1 MGSTEMKK
9 QLIDQEDKL
18 SIRQQCEFLGISRS
32 SLYYQ
37 AKGES
42 PENQKIMRLMD
53 EHILE
58 EPTAGV
64 LTMQSMLKDL
74 GIKAGYERVRRL
86 MRKACIRAI
95 YPRRHLTVLG
105 QVKYVHPYLLRELD
119 ITRSNQVWAIDITY
133 IPMANGHLYLTA
145 IIDVFSRYIVGW
157 DISNTLAAEASLR
170 VVGQAIADHGKPE
183 ILNSD
188 QGSQFTCQEYVD
200 YLKENDIKI
209 SMDGKGRALDNIY
222 IERFWR
228 TIKYQYI
235 YLNPAD
241 DGLVLRRGIK
251 KWLRRYH
258 NRDHQGIDRVK
269 PAVKYQQ
276 AA

>member
-119 ITRSNQVWAIDITY
+119 IIRSNQVWAIDITY